1 MDWDQATLSRLS
13 GSVLGML
20 QREPVEDQSA
30 GHLTMDNWEWPTGVA
45 LYGIW
50 KTYEQSEDPAVLEYL
65 TAWYDRQLAK
75 EPPHR
80 NVNTVGPMLALVH
93 LYERTG
99 NAAYLPHIESWAGW
113 VMNEM
118 PRTEFGGL
126 QHITVWNK
134 HYQQLWADTLFM
146 AVLFLLKT
154 GLVLSCPDYVEEAKY
169 QFLIHA
175 KYLQDKTTGLWAHGW
190 TFDCRHNFAGAN
202 WARGNSW
209 FTAASV
215 EMLSMLP
222 EHDAACRMV
231 RACLA
236 DQVLA
241 LWKLQRE
248 SGMFTTLIDVEET
261 YEETSATA
269 AIAFGVL
276 KAVRMGY
283 IGEGYREMGEKAAR
297 AVIKRIAPDGT
308 VMGVSGGTGMG
319 HDLAHYQRIRQCP
332 TAYGQGLTFLML
344 TELTLDAKEDG
355 A

>member
-1 MDWDQATLSRLS
+1 MWMIDKDTLRRLS
-13 GSVLGML
+13 ANVLGML
-20 QREPVEDQSA
+20 QREHVDDNSA
-30 GHLTMDNWEWPTGVA
+30 GHLTMENWEWPTGVA

-50 KTYEQSEDPAVLEYL
+50 KTFEQTGDDATLRYLVDWYGRWLSHEPA
-65 TAWYDRQLAK
+65 
-75 EPPHR
+75 PHR

-93 LYERTG
+93 LYEYTR
-99 NAAYLPHIESWAGW
+99 NAAYLPHIESWAHW
-113 VMNEM
+113 VMHDM
-118 PRTEFGGL
+118 PRTEFDGL

-146 AVLFLLKT
+146 TVLFLLKA
-154 GLVLSCPDYVEEAKY
+154 GLVLNRPEWVEESKY

-175 KYLQDKTTGLWAHGW
+175 KYLQDRVTGLWTHGW
-190 TFDCRHNFAGAN
+190 TFDCRNSFAGAH

-215 EMLSMLP
+215 EMLSMLGA
-222 EHDAACRMV
+222 EDAACRMV
-231 RACLA
+231 RACLR

-248 SGMFTTLIDVEET
+248 SGMYTTLVDVEET

-276 KAVRMGY
+276 KGIRMGY
-283 IGEGYREMGEKAAR
+283 LGDGYREMGEKAAQ
-297 AVIKRIAPDGT
+297 AVIARIAPDGT

-319 HDLAHYQRIRQCP
+319 HDLGHYMRIKQCP

-344 TELTLDAKEDG
+344 TELMIRDD
-355 A
+355 